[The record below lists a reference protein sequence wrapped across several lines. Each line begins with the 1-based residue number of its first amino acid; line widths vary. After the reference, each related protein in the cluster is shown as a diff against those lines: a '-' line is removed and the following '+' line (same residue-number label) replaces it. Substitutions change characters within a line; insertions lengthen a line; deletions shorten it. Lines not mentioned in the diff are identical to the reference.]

1 MRQIHGPQRA
11 ARASADQKPDEPD
24 AAGTLDAPGPPAGGR
39 RPWTLMVVL
48 SVAQFMVILDA
59 TVVNVAL
66 PSIARSL
73 GFAAGELQWVVTAY
87 VLASGGLVLIGGRAA
102 DLAGGRR
109 IFLAGLAVFT
119 AASLASGLAPAAGA
133 LIAARAGQGLGAALL
148 TPAALSVIT
157 TSYAGPQRAT
167 ALGVW
172 GALGGAGAAVG
183 VLAGGVLTT
192 WLGWR
197 SVFLVNVPVGA
208 AAGLMGLRLLSRRAP
223 RRGQDHVPGQGQD
236 HKPGQGQDHKPGQG
250 AGQRPEP
257 GPARGS
263 GRELDLPG
271 AALAVAG
278 LVTLAYALAGAPA
291 HAWGSARTLGL
302 LTLAIV
308 LLAAFAAA
316 ERSAPR
322 PLVPARLWR
331 TRSLVAGVLVML
343 GATAV
348 LVATFF
354 LNSLYLQEV
363 QGASALRTGLA
374 FLPVALVI
382 GAGAHLAVRLLPR
395 TGSRLLIVTGLA
407 VMGAGALLLTG
418 VSARSGYLT
427 GFLPGLLVTGA
438 GTGLVFPATAVT
450 AMSEIAAERAGLA
463 SGLMTAAHEIG
474 AALGIAVFSAVA
486 VAAGGGIAA
495 GYRHGFFLA
504 AAVAGGLA
512 VVAALLV
519 PAVRPA
525 PGTHVAVH

>member
-1 MRQIHGPQRA
+1 MA
-11 ARASADQKPDEPD
+11 
-24 AAGTLDAPGPPAGGR
+24 
-39 RPWTLMVVL
+39 VL

-73 GFAAGELQWVVTAY
+73 ALAAGDVQWIVTAY
-87 VLASGGLVLIGGRAA
+87 VLASGGLVLLGGRAA
-102 DLAGGRR
+102 DMAGGRR
-109 IFLAGLAVFT
+109 VFLAGLAVFT
-119 AASLASGLAPAAGA
+119 AASLASGLAPAAGV
-133 LIAARAGQGLGAALL
+133 LIAARASQGLGAALL

-157 TSYAGPQRAT
+157 TSYAGAQRAT

-172 GALGGAGAAVG
+172 GALGGAGAAAG

-197 SVFLVNVPVGA
+197 SVFLVNVPVGV
-208 AAGLMGLRLLSRRAP
+208 AAGLAGLRLLPRRDP
-223 RRGQDHVPGQGQD
+223 RRGP
-236 HKPGQGQDHKPGQG
+236 
-250 AGQRPEP
+250 
-257 GPARGS
+257 
-263 GRELDLPG
+263 GREAGRRPGLGLDLPG

-278 LVTLAYALAGAPA
+278 LVTLTYALAGAPA
-291 HAWGSARTLGL
+291 HAWGSVRTLGL
-302 LTLAIV
+302 LALAVV

-343 GATAV
+343 GATGV

-382 GAGAHLAVRLLPR
+382 GAGAHLAARLLPR
-395 TGSRLLIVTGLA
+395 AGSRVLIVAGLA

-438 GTGLVFPATAVT
+438 GAGLVLPATAVT
-450 AMSEIAAERAGLA
+450 ALSEIAADQAGLA

-474 AALGIAVFSAVA
+474 AALGVAVFSVVA
-486 VAAGGGIAA
+486 VAAAGGIAA
-495 GYRHGFFLA
+495 GYRHGFLLA
-504 AAVAGGLA
+504 AAAAGGLA
-512 VVAALLV
+512 VLAALLV

>member
-1 MRQIHGPQRA
+1 MHGMRRTHGPQRA
-11 ARASADQKPDEPD
+11 VTADVPQEPD
-24 AAGTLDAPGPPAGGR
+24 AAGVPDGGR
-39 RPWTLMVVL
+39 RPWTLMAVL

-73 GFAAGELQWVVTAY
+73 GLAAADVQWIVTAY
-87 VLASGGLVLIGGRAA
+87 VLDSGSLVLLGGRAA
-102 DLAGGRR
+102 DTAGGRR
-109 IFLAGLAVFT
+109 VFLAGLAVFT
-119 AASLASGLAPAAGA
+119 TASLASGLAPAAGV

-157 TSYAGPQRAT
+157 TTYAGAQRAT

-172 GALGGAGAAVG
+172 GALGGAGAAAG

-197 SVFLVNVPVGA
+197 SVFLVNVPVGV
-208 AAGLMGLRLLSRRAP
+208 AAGLAARYLLP
-223 RRGQDHVPGQGQD
+223 RREPRHGPAQAPGQ
-236 HKPGQGQDHKPGQG
+236 
-250 AGQRPEP
+250 
-257 GPARGS
+257 GPARGPGQGPAQAP
-263 GRELDLPG
+263 GRELDLRG
-271 AALAVAG
+271 AVLAVAG
-278 LVTLAYALAGAPA
+278 LLALAYALAGVPA

-302 LTLAIV
+302 LALAAV

-322 PLVPARLWR
+322 PLVPPRLWR
-331 TRSLVAGVLVML
+331 VRSLVAGVLVML
-343 GATAV
+343 GATGI

-354 LNSLYLQEV
+354 LNSLYLQDV

-382 GAGAHLAVRLLPR
+382 GAGAHLAARLLPR
-395 TGSRLLIVTGLA
+395 AGSRVLIVAGLA

-418 VSARSGYLT
+418 VSARSGYLA
-427 GFLPGLLVTGA
+427 GFLPGLLVTGTGA
-438 GTGLVFPATAVT
+438 GLVLPATAVT
-450 AMSEIAAERAGLA
+450 ALSEIPSGHAGLA

-474 AALGIAVFSAVA
+474 AALGVAVFSAVA

-495 GYRHGFFLA
+495 GYRHGFMLA